1 MSRYKVLVDSSIW
14 IDYFSSGKYPEL
26 DFLIEE
32 ELACI
37 NELIFTE
44 IAPLLMMKKEEN
56 LLEGLRAIER
66 IPMNI
71 DWRIVRHYQL
81 MNLENGINKVG
92 IPNLI
97 ILQQVI
103 DEKIS
108 LFSLDKHF
116 PLMKEHIHFDLFNS
130 DL

>member
-1 MSRYKVLVDSSIW
+1 MSRYKVLADSSVW
-14 IDYFSSGKYPEL
+14 IDYFSVGNNPEL

-37 NELIFTE
+37 NELILTE
-44 IAPLLMMKKEEN
+44 IAPVLMKQGETDLLD
-56 LLEGLRAIER
+56 GLQAIEK
-66 IPMNI
+66 IALDI
-71 DWRIVRHYQL
+71 DWELIRQYQIL
-81 MNLENGINKVG
+81 NLENGIKKFG
-92 IPNLI
+92 IPDLI

-108 LFSLDKHF
+108 LFSFNNHF
-116 PLMKEHIHFDLFNS
+116 RLMQNHLHFDLFNS